1 MIERVGS
8 ELKRRRVL
16 RAAVLYVIA
25 AWLALQVAEVLSEAG
40 LPPGFVRY
48 LLAVLVA
55 LFPIVIVIGWY
66 FDITRDGIR
75 RTAARSPGEEQ
86 IRFAFFDY
94 VQLAG
99 VLLALSLSIYVLTT
113 HEAPDEALAIAVL
126 GFQDAETT
134 DDQQFMGEVLAD
146 EIRRMLAV
154 ESGLKIIGPATTSML
169 RAAGQDRFVLSKE
182 LAIYAFLDGDV
193 GVSQGV
199 MSVQARI
206 VRVSDRRELWST
218 TFERPT
224 VEALQ
229 IQRQIVDAVMAA
241 LGATLPAQSGTRTDG
256 APDDCA
262 GIYDVYL
269 QARRLVSSPPRSE
282 AHARGIELLENV
294 VAQDPDCAVA
304 WEALAGASVDWTD
317 AGFAK
322 AGAAARRALEL
333 NPRLPGAWAVL
344 AEIAEQEQRWIDAE
358 TYFLRALDIDPADSG
373 ANAYYAETLMA
384 RGRVSDARRY
394 ALKAYEAD
402 PASRSVNFK
411 VAAAASMSGD
421 YDLAIKHL
429 EIADRLSSDAKIKA
443 WVYLAGTYIRKGDN
457 ETALVILRRHEDM
470 VPPFTERCLKA
481 RDDPALATGL
491 MNEIRATNDAIVT
504 GEITGP
510 RAGYYGE
517 LLVQCVIWIGA
528 ADFIVGE
535 LSADDVLTEARWLF
549 FFDPEATVF
558 RQHPGF
564 REMVIEDGLLD
575 YWRKIGWSDYCE
587 PVGEDDFRCD

>member
-1 MIERVGS
+1 MLRQLGS

-16 RAAVLYVIA
+16 RTAVLYIIA
-25 AWLALQVAEVLSEAG
+25 AWLALQVVEVLSEAG
-40 LPPGFVRY
+40 LPPGFMRN
-48 LLAVLVA
+48 LLAALIA
-55 LFPIVIVIGWY
+55 LFPVVVVIGWH
-66 FDITRDGIR
+66 FDIARDGIR
-75 RTAARSPGEEQ
+75 KTAPRSPGDEH
-86 IRFAFFDY
+86 IRLAFFDY
-94 VQLAG
+94 VQMSG
-99 VLLALSLSIYVLTT
+99 VVLALSLAIYVLATP
-113 HEAPDEALAIAVL
+113 EAPGEARAIAVL
-126 GFQDAETT
+126 GFQDAEATG
-134 DDQQFMGEVLAD
+134 DQDSMGEVLAD

-182 LAIYAFLDGDV
+182 LAIHAFLDGDV

-206 VRVSDRRELWST
+206 VRVSDRREMWSA
-218 TFERPT
+218 TFERPIAD
-224 VEALQ
+224 ALQ
-229 IQRQIVDAVMAA
+229 TQRQIVDGVMAA
-241 LGATLPAQSGTRTDG
+241 LGATLPVQPGTRIDG
-256 APDDCA
+256 AVDNCA

-269 QARRLVSSPPRSE
+269 QARRLVSSPLRSE
-282 AHARGIELLENV
+282 AHVRGIELLEKV

-304 WEALAGASVDWTD
+304 WEALARASVDWTD

-373 ANAYYAETLMA
+373 ANAYYAESLMA
-384 RGRVSDARRY
+384 RGRVSEARRY

-411 VAAAASMSGD
+411 VAAAANMSGD

-443 WVYLAGTYIRKGDN
+443 WVFLASTYVRKGDN
-457 ETALVILRRHEDM
+457 ETALEILRRHEDM

-481 RDDPALATGL
+481 RDDPSLATGL
-491 MNEIRATNDAIVT
+491 LNEIRATNDAIVT

-510 RAGYYGE
+510 RAWYYGE
-517 LLVQCVIWIGA
+517 LLLRCVTWIGA

-535 LSADDVLTEARWLF
+535 LSADDVLTEARWFF
-549 FFDPEATVF
+549 FFDAEAIVF

-564 REMVIEDGLLD
+564 REMVVEDGLLD
-575 YWRKIGWSDYCE
+575 YWREVGWSDYCE